1 MWSEAA
7 EGVSMTVGPVAGA
20 SADPA
25 SELAA
30 LVRRSRVLARLT
42 QEELAERTGLSSR
55 TVRNIENGK
64 LARPRASSVR
74 LLADGL
80 GLPAAEGDRLVELA
94 RGLLWRDR
102 SGREEPGLRSGADS
116 VPAAVP
122 AQLPADVTGFVGRES
137 ELSWL
142 DAAADHGDASP
153 VPVCVISGAAGVGKT
168 ALVARKACRC

>member
-55 TVRNIENGK
+55 TVRNI
-64 LARPRASSVR
+64 
-74 LLADGL
+74 
-80 GLPAAEGDRLVELA
+80 
-94 RGLLWRDR
+94 
-102 SGREEPGLRSGADS
+102 
-116 VPAAVP
+116 
-122 AQLPADVTGFVGRES
+122 
-137 ELSWL
+137 
-142 DAAADHGDASP
+142 
-153 VPVCVISGAAGVGKT
+153 VISGAAGVGKT